1 MKISLNWLSDYI
13 ELDNSAEEIAEM
25 LTMAGLEV
33 TSVSSGGDYE
43 GIVVGE
49 VVDCVKHPNADKLS
63 LCTLNV
69 GEDESLSIVCG
80 APNVEKSQKVAVALV
95 GATLPDGLKIK
106 KAKIRGEESRG
117 MICSEK
123 ELGLSD
129 EADGIL
135 VLPKSSLI
143 GSPLSDTIEPSDTV
157 FELDLTPNR
166 PDGLSHIGVARDLSA
181 ILGKDLKYPEIKLKE
196 SNDKTSSSVT
206 LQIDD
211 KEGCPRFACRVIKDI
226 KINESPQWL
235 KQRLQS
241 VGLRSINNVV
251 DAANYVLMELGNPIH
266 TFDLDLL
273 KDNKI
278 IVRAAGKDE
287 EVTTLDGT
295 KRKLSEGT
303 VLVCDA
309 EKPVGIGGIMG
320 MANSEVTDKT
330 VNLLIE
336 CAYFDPGRIRSS
348 SKHLGLSTDASKR
361 FERGCDPN
369 NIEFTLNRITSIIL
383 DTAGGN
389 ALQGIVDIYP
399 DKIDKI
405 KIHVRYKRVCDIIG
419 MDIPEDKIK
428 DILNRLEYETIS
440 DDEESITLLAPTF
453 RPDVER
459 EIDIIEEIARIIGYD
474 NIPPSEYAR
483 ISLSRS
489 KDSTESLNIKLKNI
503 FVGLGFTEI
512 YTNSL
517 MPQNLWELAG
527 EGGEPVKISNPISL
541 EMQYLRSSLM
551 PRLLETVQYNFNRQR
566 DGVRFFE
573 DGVVAVA
580 DDKSETG
587 VKETHKFGAIVS
599 GIQSVLNW
607 SNKPEKA
614 DFFVLKGLLESLLYS
629 CGYAQVTLEPS
640 SKEYMEDSYTI
651 SADNVEL
658 GVIGEISNEV
668 IKKFDLED
676 KVYYFELN
684 VDPLYVQIKKEVT
697 FSEPS
702 KYPQIERDISFIVDD
717 KVSSGELM
725 GIVGKEGGGLLESS
739 LISSVYKGKPLA
751 EGEKSITYNLRFI
764 SYDRTLEEV
773 EIDSICNKI
782 MEAAGKSVGAKIRD

>member
-13 ELDNSAEEIAEM
+13 EIDNSAAEIAEM

-33 TSVSSGGDYE
+33 TSVSMGGDYE

-49 VVDCVKHPNADKLS
+49 VIDCVNHPNADKLS
-63 LCTLNV
+63 LCSVNV
-69 GEDESLSIVCG
+69 GKEKYLSIVCG
-80 APNVEKSQKVAVALV
+80 APNVAKSQKVAVALV
-95 GATLPDGLKIK
+95 GSTIPGGLKIK
-106 KAKIRGEESRG
+106 KVKIRGEESNG

-123 ELGLSD
+123 ELGISD
-129 EADGIL
+129 ESDGIL
-135 VLPKSSLI
+135 VLSKSTKI
-143 GSPLSDTIEPSDTV
+143 GTQLSDIIEPSDSV

-166 PDGLSHIGVARDLSA
+166 PDGLNHIGVARDLSA
-181 ILGKDLKYPEIKLKE
+181 ILEKDLKYPGIKFKE
-196 SNDKTSSSVT
+196 TNEKSSSAAT

-211 KEGCPRFACRVIKDI
+211 QEGCPRFACRVIKNI

-235 KQRLQS
+235 RQRLQS
-241 VGLRSINNVV
+241 VGLKSINNVV

-278 IVRAAGKDE
+278 IVRASNKDE
-287 EVTTLDGT
+287 EVTTLDGK

-309 EKPVGIGGIMG
+309 EKPIGIGGIMG
-320 MANSEVTDKT
+320 LANSEVSDDT

-336 CAYFDPGRIRSS
+336 CAYFNPGRIRKSA
-348 SKHLGLSTDASKR
+348 KHLGLSTDASKR

-383 DTAGGN
+383 ETAGGE
-389 ALQGIVDIYP
+389 ALEGIVDVYP
-399 DKIDKI
+399 DKINKI
-405 KIHVRYKRVCDIIG
+405 KINVRYKRISDIIG
-419 MDIPEDKIK
+419 IKISNDKVK
-428 DILNRLEYETIS
+428 DILKRLEYETIS
-440 DDEESITLLAPTF
+440 DEKESITVLAPTF

-483 ISLSRS
+483 ISLNRAKGSA
-489 KDSTESLNIKLKNI
+489 ESLNIKLKNI
-503 FVGLGFTEI
+503 FIGLGFTEI

-517 MPQNLWELAG
+517 MPLKLWELSG

-541 EMQYLRSSLM
+541 EMECLRSSLM

-573 DGVVAVA
+573 DGVVAVPN
-580 DDKSETG
+580 DKSETG
-587 VKETHKFGAIVS
+587 VKEEHKFGAILS
-599 GIQSVLNW
+599 GIQTTLNW
-607 SNKPEKA
+607 KQKTEKA
-614 DFFVLKGLLESLLYS
+614 DFFTTKGLLESFLS
-629 CGYAQVTLEPS
+629 SSGYNQVTLEPV
-640 SKEYMEDSYTI
+640 SKNYLEESYTI
-651 SADNVEL
+651 SADNIEL
-658 GVIGEISNEV
+658 GTIGEISNEV

-676 KVYYFELN
+676 KVYYFELD
-684 VDPLYVQIKKEVT
+684 VDPLYVKLKEEVT

-702 KYPQIERDISFIVDD
+702 KYPKIERDISFIVDD

-725 GIVGKEGGGLLESS
+725 GIVGKEGGELLENS
-739 LISSVYKGKPLA
+739 LISSVYKGEPLA
-751 EGEKSITYNLRFI
+751 EGEKSITYKLRFI
-764 SYDRTLEEV
+764 SYDRTLEEA
-773 EIDSICNKI
+773 EIDIICNNI
-782 MEAAGKSVGAKIRD
+782 MEKAGKSLGAKIRD

>member
-1 MKISLNWLSDYI
+1 MKISLNWLSDFI

-33 TSVSSGGDYE
+33 TSVSIGGDYK

-49 VVDCVKHPNADKLS
+49 VTECVKHPNADKLS
-63 LCTLNV
+63 LCTV
-69 GEDESLSIVCG
+69 DIGEDETLSIVCG
-80 APNVEKSQKVAVALV
+80 APNVEKTQKVAVALI
-95 GATLPDGLKIK
+95 GTTLPGGLKIK
-106 KAKIRGEESRG
+106 KAKIRGEESLG

-123 ELGLSD
+123 ELGLSND
-129 EADGIL
+129 SDGIL
-135 VLPKSSLI
+135 VLPETSKI
-143 GSPLSDTIEPSDTV
+143 GSPLSETVTPSDTV

-196 SNDKTSSSVT
+196 SNDKSSSAVT

-211 KEGCPRFACRVIKDI
+211 QEGCPRFACRVIKDI
-226 KINESPQWL
+226 KIKESPEWL
-235 KQRLQS
+235 KERLRS

-251 DAANYVLMELGNPIH
+251 DASNYVLMESGNPIH
-266 TFDLDLL
+266 IFDLDLL
-273 KDNKI
+273 KDNTI
-278 IVRAAGKDE
+278 IVRAAKKNE
-287 EVTTLDGT
+287 EITTLDGT

-309 EKPVGIGGIMG
+309 DKPVGIGGIMG
-320 MANSEVTDKT
+320 LANSEVTDKT

-336 CAYFDPGRIRSS
+336 CAYFNPGRIRSS

-383 DTAGGN
+383 DTAGGS
-389 ALQGIVDIYP
+389 ALKGIADFYP
-399 DKIDKI
+399 NKIGKI
-405 KIHVRYKRVCDIIG
+405 KIDVRYKRVSNMIG
-419 MDIPEDKIK
+419 MEISKENVDA
-428 DILNRLEYETIS
+428 ILKRLEYETVS
-440 DDEESITLLAPTF
+440 DDNKTISVLVPTF

-474 NIPPSEYAR
+474 NIIPSEYAR
-483 ISLSRS
+483 ISLSRT
-489 KDSTESLNIKLKNI
+489 KDSSESLNIRLKNI

-512 YTNSL
+512 YSNSL

-527 EGGEPVKISNPISL
+527 EGSDPVKISNPISL
-541 EMQYLRSSLM
+541 EMEYLRSSLM

-573 DGVVAVA
+573 DGVVAVLN
-580 DDKSETG
+580 DKSETG

-599 GIQSVLNW
+599 GIQSTLNW
-607 SNKPEKA
+607 RQKPEKA
-614 DFFVLKGLLESLLYS
+614 DFFILKGLLESFLKT
-629 CGYAQVTLEPS
+629 CGYNQVTLEPA
-640 SKEYMEDSYTI
+640 SKDYLKESYTI
-651 SADNVEL
+651 SADNIEL
-658 GVIGEISNEV
+658 GTIGELSHEV

-684 VDPLYVQIKKEVT
+684 VDPLYVQLKTEVT

-725 GIVGKEGGGLLESS
+725 GIVGKEGGELLESS
-739 LISSVYKGKPLA
+739 LISSVYKGKPLG
-751 EGEKSITYNLRFI
+751 EGEKSITYSLRFS

-773 EIDSICNKI
+773 EIDKICNKI
-782 MEAAGKSVGAKIRD
+782 IAAADKSVGAKIRA